1 MNEETT
7 KKRQKR
13 KKRASI
19 VAGVIVIGALLFVIA
34 PVLFVLFLD
43 LPIEVVGMI
52 LFYMLPFF
60 AILVGV
66 VLALRQRI
74 KEVNSGEE
82 EDARKY

>member
-52 LFYMLPFF
+52 LLYMLPFF